1 MRADH
6 VKFQAQTPQVRA
18 GVRISLGTLAFFSAP
33 DLRSILFCVALPGW
47 AAGLPTWRIAD
58 APVLRALFGGR
69 EITGYHVFVFSFM
82 AAVFHLPF
90 FLALRWSW
98 RLEARVLGS
107 LCLFWIAEDILW
119 FVLNPAYGLAR
130 LTPTHAPWHP
140 HWLLGVPVDYLVF
153 PLVAVGL
160 LGWSYAAPVPPDRQ
174 EKP

>member
-1 MRADH
+1 MNTESRRC
-6 VKFQAQTPQVRA
+6 T
-18 GVRISLGTLAFFSAP
+18 
-33 DLRSILFCVALPGW
+33 ILFRALALLAWLAILAVLFAQAEIQIEGARGW

>member
-1 MRADH
+1 MNTESRRC
-6 VKFQAQTPQVRA
+6 T
-18 GVRISLGTLAFFSAP
+18 
-33 DLRSILFCVALPGW
+33 ILFRALALLAWLAILAVLFAQAEIQIEGARGW

-174 EKP
+174 EQP